1 MGLVFAAGGRGR
13 RHRGFGMGGVL
24 SVGAGRKAGVGNDS
38 GPLGEQNPNTVS
50 KVASAA
56 AGALGYM

>member
-1 MGLVFAAGGRGR
+1 LYLPLEGEGGGIV
-13 RHRGFGMGGVL
+13 GSGWGGVL